1 MRYIVE
7 ALDTLTIHRKEMF
20 CEATCRGSFIGHVLS
35 AILETTVIQ
44 AHMHFFNRK
53 PKKYQP
59 SQLRTA
65 TKDIRGGKLMNGLK
79 KRLVSGV
86 LLLAFMLSFIVQAS
100 AGQIDANIDETI
112 STPTVVV
119 DSNDNKY
126 VMHGASGT
134 TLLVKPVSTAEYE
147 ELTSILYPNGIF
159 NEQGQSMDAIA
170 DADVVRAEYI
180 ANHTKAYAYNGST
193 QTEVPLTPFTLRLE
207 DRSNGAFDAL
217 MYRCSIGSDTFI
229 FPSEW
234 GRHEFGFAYAQSTQ
248 NPAQIHS
255 PKLWHLQGSFS
266 QGRQPAR
273 WP

>member
-1 MRYIVE
+1 
-7 ALDTLTIHRKEMF
+7 
-20 CEATCRGSFIGHVLS
+20 
-35 AILETTVIQ
+35 
-44 AHMHFFNRK
+44 
-53 PKKYQP
+53 
-59 SQLRTA
+59 
-65 TKDIRGGKLMNGLK
+65 MNGLK

-234 GRHEFGFAYAQSTQ
+234 GRHEFGFAYADETSTYLAYTDIGIWSI
-248 NPAQIHS
+248 NAS
-255 PKLWHLQGSFS
+255 SGSTNKLTSDTYAGKNRSEIERLIVKSSWTLE
-266 QGRQPAR
+266 
-273 WP
+273 

>member
-1 MRYIVE
+1 
-7 ALDTLTIHRKEMF
+7 
-20 CEATCRGSFIGHVLS
+20 
-35 AILETTVIQ
+35 
-44 AHMHFFNRK
+44 
-53 PKKYQP
+53 
-59 SQLRTA
+59 
-65 TKDIRGGKLMNGLK
+65 MNGLK

-207 DRSNGAFDAL
+207 DRSNGAFDAI

-234 GRHEFGFAYAQSTQ
+234 GRHEFGFAYAD
-248 NPAQIHS
+248 
-255 PKLWHLQGSFS
+255 
-266 QGRQPAR
+266 
-273 WP
+273 

>member
-1 MRYIVE
+1 
-7 ALDTLTIHRKEMF
+7 
-20 CEATCRGSFIGHVLS
+20 
-35 AILETTVIQ
+35 
-44 AHMHFFNRK
+44 
-53 PKKYQP
+53 
-59 SQLRTA
+59 
-65 TKDIRGGKLMNGLK
+65 MNGLR

-126 VMHGASGT
+126 VMHGAGGS

-234 GRHEFGFAYAQSTQ
+234 GRHEFGFAYADETSTYLAYTDIGIWSINASSGSTNKLTSDTYAGKNRSEIEHEIKAI
-248 NPAQIHS
+248 NPESYLLWIDNVELDPSGQFYSYYKRRCIS
-255 PKLWHLQGSFS
+255 PRCTKHEVLLAKWQFLDF
-266 QGRQPAR
+266 
-273 WP
+273 